1 MSGTDRSGYPW
12 NVQIDLGGVT
22 FEGPGMES
30 REEAETIATIVE
42 SSEPVDGVEVFR
54 Q

>member
-1 MSGTDRSGYPW
+1 MSLSGYPW
-12 NVQIDLGGVT
+12 NVRVDAGGVT

-30 REEAETIATIVE
+30 RIEAEAIKSIVE
-42 SSEPVDGVEVFR
+42 ESADVQNVEVFR

>member
-1 MSGTDRSGYPW
+1 MTLGGYPW
-12 NVQIDLGGVT
+12 NVRVDVGGVT

-30 REEAETIATIVE
+30 KQEAEAIKHIVE
-42 SSEPVDGVEVFR
+42 ESADDLQNVEVFS